1 MSYDPRAVLV
11 RALQSSAPFHVIS
24 LSRESRDDARLV
36 SVDEEELSLRLPQAH
51 TLEPQDAITV
61 LFSTGP
67 RTYTFLARVADVDGD
82 RLWVPFPEELLSVD
96 RRLRP
101 RLEVTRLTTAE
112 FEDIEG
118 GWQLVDISPTGMR
131 IRPALDAEP
140 GTVFDAV
147 LCFEDH
153 RVVVRAELR
162 HIHGE
167 VAGFFFRGSVQR
179 GRVVALPG
187 LSELIAAVTEA

>member
-36 SVDEEELSLRLPQAH
+36 SVDDEELNFRLAQAH
-51 TLEPQDAITV
+51 TLEPQDAVTI

-67 RTYTFLARVADVDGD
+67 RTYTFLARVADVDGEH
-82 RLWVPFPEELLSVD
+82 LWVPFPEELLSVD

-101 RLEVTRLTTAE
+101 RLAVTGPATAE
-112 FEDIEG
+112 FEDLDGTWE
-118 GWQLVDISPTGMR
+118 LVDISPTGMR
-131 IRPALDAEP
+131 VRPAPDGEL
-140 GTVFDAV
+140 GTVFDTV
-147 LCFEDH
+147 LHAGEH

-162 HIHGE
+162 HVHGE
-167 VAGFFFRGSVQR
+167 VAGFFFRGSVTR
-179 GRVVALPG
+179 GRVFALPG
-187 LSELIAAVTEA
+187 LADLIAAITEG